1 MAPIQLGYW
10 SIRGL
15 AQPIRLLLEYVGE
28 DYQEK
33 RFEKTDI
40 EKWKEMKYTLGIG
53 FPNLPYIIDGDVK
66 LSQSS
71 VILRYLGEK
80 HGLGGKG
87 AKEQAEIAMAEAAI
101 KDLRIAF
108 SRIAYSPNYEE
119 ERPGFMPKFE
129 KGIEDIST
137 YLGSKKWLI
146 GDNITYA
153 DFVLYENLCVF
164 HVFEPSCFD
173 KYPNLREY
181 IERFEALPKI
191 KQYMNSEKFISWPLN
206 GWTASFG
213 GGDAPPK

>member
-10 SIRGL
+10 GIRGL

-33 RFEKTDI
+33 RFGKGDM

-53 FPNLPYIIDGDVK
+53 FPN
-66 LSQSS
+66 SS

-129 KGIEDIST
+129 KGIEDISS
-137 YLGSKKWLI
+137 YLGSKKWLV

-153 DFVLYENLCVF
+153 DFVLYENLCAF
-164 HVFEPSCFD
+164 RFFEPSGFE
-173 KYPNLREY
+173 KYLNLREY

-191 KQYMNSEKFISWPLN
+191 KQYMNSERFIYWPLN
-206 GWTASFG
+206 GWMASFG

>member
-10 SIRGL
+10 SIRGVHLQNRTYLNIFCLSQL

-33 RFEKTDI
+33 RFGKGEF
-40 EKWKEMKYTLGIG
+40 EEWKKIKYNLGIG

-66 LSQSS
+66 LAQSS

-101 KDLRIAF
+101 KDIRIAF
-108 SRIAYSPNYEE
+108 GRIAYSSNY
-119 ERPGFMPKFE
+119 
-129 KGIEDIST
+129 
-137 YLGSKKWLI
+137 
-146 GDNITYA
+146 ITYI
-153 DFVLYENLCVF
+153 DFLLYENLCVF
-164 HVFEPSCFD
+164 QMFEPSTF
-173 KYPNLREY
+173 KKHRNLKQY

-191 KQYMNSEKFISWPLN
+191 KEYMATERFISWPLN
-206 GWTASFG
+206 GWSASFG